1 MQLSLPAV
9 YLNIRRFLFLRR
21 WIWLGELDSCS
32 CFLAVGRLHFD
43 CKSVVTIKCLR
54 NLFDCTFLG
63 MTGTAIALI
72 ASAVF
77 FALAVVCAVILVK
90 CGVVPCCQKT
100 ASTKLTEDTTLSEQS
115 APLKGVDSCGKESIL

>member
-1 MQLSLPAV
+1 
-9 YLNIRRFLFLRR
+9 
-21 WIWLGELDSCS
+21 
-32 CFLAVGRLHFD
+32 
-43 CKSVVTIKCLR
+43 
-54 NLFDCTFLG
+54 

-100 ASTKLTEDTTLSEQS
+100 TSTRLTEDTTLSEQS
-115 APLKGVDSCGKESIL
+115 APLKGVDSCRKESSL

>member
-1 MQLSLPAV
+1 M
-9 YLNIRRFLFLRR
+9 
-21 WIWLGELDSCS
+21 GELDSCS

-43 CKSVVTIKCLR
+43 CKSVITIKCLR

-90 CGVVPCCQKT
+90 SGVVPCCRRT
-100 ASTKLTEDTTLSEQS
+100 TSTKLTEDTTLSEQS